1 MTNFQTGLKR
11 STRNRRFLGVCGGIA
26 HEFGWNPTIVRFA
39 TVVLTFILPGPSF
52 VVALAYIALGVFLP
66 KSEEF

>member
-1 MTNFQTGLKR
+1 MINLQTGLKR

-26 HEFGWNPTIVRFA
+26 HEFGWSPSAVRFA
-39 TVVLTFILPGPSF
+39 TVILTFILPGPSF

-66 KSEEF
+66 KSEDF